1 MLRHTPEYMCLL
13 LMEDEPLV
21 LVDVSTRL
29 ASPLTRYPL
38 ESPPPRGLSPFLAPW
53 LETATFRSSGEYWY
67 MTKLN
72 EIDKSAPVVVAISG
86 GKNLIAAL
94 LPLARLRYNSL
105 IPVHFDGG

>member
-1 MLRHTPEYMCLL
+1 
-13 LMEDEPLV
+13 
-21 LVDVSTRL
+21 
-29 ASPLTRYPL
+29 
-38 ESPPPRGLSPFLAPW
+38 
-53 LETATFRSSGEYWY
+53 

-72 EIDKSAPVVVAISG
+72 EIDKSAPVVVAISS